1 MARSFKRGF
10 TLIELLVVIAII
22 GVLIALLLPAV
33 QQAREAARR
42 SQCSN
47 NLKQI
52 GLAIH
57 NYHDTFKLFPTYL
70 SNVNAGGFDPTAS
83 QWANPQ
89 GWLAMILPYAEGD
102 TTYNG
107 LNFDLLDS
115 NPSYW
120 WGMWFNS
127 TVYNKTQY
135 TYICPS
141 DGLNIGTQMYTD
153 AGNNYTPTNYFGV
166 MGSPYSTARVRNGFF
181 KYHQFNAGAT
191 SVLTPPPPAVGI
203 RNAPDGTAKSLFAIE
218 RISRVINGTNAG
230 TGWTGWS
237 CWFSGQPIWIAWSY
251 LPPATIPVLPG
262 STQTFTGA
270 TAICPQWGI
279 NPAAPGQPVPLWPQH
294 YASSFHPGG
303 THGLLA
309 DGSTQF
315 LNESID
321 QNLLN
326 ALCSI
331 DLNDDT
337 RQGSGF

>member
-57 NYHDTFKLFPTYL
+57 NYHDTYKMFPTYL
-70 SNVNAGGFDPTAS
+70 PNVNPGGFDPTAS

-89 GWLAMILPYAEGD
+89 GWLAQILPMLEGN
-102 TTYNG
+102 TTYDQ
-107 LNFDLLDS
+107 LNMNLLDS
-115 NPSYW
+115 TPAYW
-120 WGMWFNS
+120 MGMVMNS
-127 TVYNKTQY
+127 TAYNKTQY
-135 TYICPS
+135 SYICPS
-141 DGLNIGTQMYTD
+141 DGLNIGTQMYTGF
-153 AGNNYTPTNYFGV
+153 GNNITPTNYFGV
-166 MGSPYSTARVRNGFF
+166 MGSPYTVARVRNGFF
-181 KYHQFNAGAT
+181 KYHQFNTTDPNLGPP
-191 SVLTPPPPAVGI
+191 TPPVAI

-218 RISRVINGTNAG
+218 RISRVINGTNTGA
-230 TGWTGWS
+230 GWTGWS
-237 CWFSGQPIWIAWSY
+237 MWFTGQPIWIAWTY
-251 LPPATIPVLPG
+251 GPPATGPMLPT
-262 STQTFTGA
+262 SSQTFTGA
-270 TAICPQWGI
+270 TAVCPQWGI

-294 YASSFHPGG
+294 YGSSYHPGG

-315 LNESID
+315 MTESID
-321 QNLLN
+321 QNVLN

-337 RQGSGF
+337 RQQAGF